1 MALAPMIVFNRA
13 AFIAV
18 PIPFAIVFEHTCPTA
33 GAMNLIS
40 RIRVMDS
47 GKAPQEKII
56 NNPRLV
62 FLGVGFSRKFLA
74 VQFTYIGLPDNHIVI
89 RESSNTI
96 CARKISTGIS

>member
-1 MALAPMIVFNRA
+1 
-13 AFIAV
+13 
-18 PIPFAIVFEHTCPTA
+18 
-33 GAMNLIS
+33 
-40 RIRVMDS
+40 
-47 GKAPQEKII
+47 
-56 NNPRLV
+56 V